1 MAQRYHGIKAD
12 TYEKF
17 LLDSG
22 AIYTDFVSIGEPGT
36 LLGATRGGA
45 VFKRMPKYK
54 DLPYEGIP
62 GQVVGQK
69 HLIGVK
75 VSLDVNII
83 SFDEDNLPLAIP
95 NSAVSAPSGGYVII
109 NESEWDAEAVH
120 SLTNIAIIAQLSDDF
135 SPVAIV
141 LDNPICEKD
150 LSLTFKDKSEAVSK
164 WLFSAFY
171 KESTGFSAP
180 PWRMYWPVSAIP

>member
-1 MAQRYHGIKAD
+1 MTRRHGIQSD

-22 AIYTDFVSIGEPGT
+22 AIYTNFVSVGTPGT

-45 VFKRMPKYK
+45 IIKRLPTYK
-54 DLPYEGIP
+54 QTPYEGIP

-69 HLIGVK
+69 HLTGVK

-83 SFDEDNLPLAIP
+83 SFDEDNLALAIP
-95 NSAVSAPSGGYVII
+95 NASVTAPSGGYVII
-109 NESEWDAEAVH
+109 SESEWDAAAVH
-120 SLTNIAIIAQLSDDF
+120 SLTNIAILAQLSGLGNA
-135 SPVAIV
+135 VAIV

-150 LSLTFKDKSEAVSK
+150 LSLTFKDKSESASK
-164 WLFSAFY
+164 WIFSAFY
-171 KESTGFSAP
+171 KESAGFSTP
-180 PWRMYWPVSAIP
+180 PWRMYWPV